1 MSYLS
6 PAPDNNSEDLEDRL
20 QELEFLQLLDSE
32 LTQVLDVNYV
42 LDITL
47 DWAMRR
53 TAADTGIIAR
63 NTPLGL
69 KVLRVTGYAYQMA
82 SELMKE
88 PLSISDGILGRVA
101 TSGKPVY
108 MAYVTKSSEQQVV
121 YDQARSQFTVPLLI
135 KNEVMGVLHLESR
148 HPAHF
153 SHKMRSFLQHVSRR
167 AAIALHNAELYTKV
181 HQSEQLKSDMIRMV
195 AHDLRN
201 PLNTIVNALHL
212 LKRLQSQMPEST
224 TRFVQSIDQSANNM
238 RSLIE
243 ELLTLER
250 LESGI
255 EITPDPIELAKVLHE
270 AVSRIKRDA
279 DSKSQDIVIKT
290 PDLPMIVRGEFA
302 YFRQVMVN
310 LISNAIKYTPHRGKI
325 TVRLEQ
331 HGLRAFFDVTDTGY
345 GISEERQKRLGQ
357 RFYRAEEPGT
367 EHIEGTGLGLSLVK
381 TIIERSH
388 GNFWFKSEQGK
399 GSTFGFW
406 LPINEDDI
414 PEDAQAATDQAIED
428 SMFKAAA
435 DTITKGN
442 TTPPPR
448 QFTASVSDDED
459 EDTTMVNTITSRHDN
474 GHNPPLSA
482 PIRTPDQTTG
492 VNGNGKHDLASSTT
506 EEAASLKSSDS

>member
-1 MSYLS
+1 MPYL
-6 PAPDNNSEDLEDRL
+6 PPPPNSEPEDLEERL

-63 NTPLGL
+63 NTDAGL
-69 KVLRVTGYAYQMA
+69 KVLRVTGYAYQIA

-88 PLSISDGILGRVA
+88 PLSLSDGVLGRVA

-153 SHKMRSFLQHVSRR
+153 SHKMRSFLQHVGRR

-201 PLNTIVNALHL
+201 PLNTIVNAVHL

-224 TRFVQSIDQSANNM
+224 TRFVQSIDQSAHNM

-255 EITPDPIELAKVLHE
+255 EITPDPIDLAKVLHE
-270 AVSRIKRDA
+270 AVSRVKRDA
-279 DSKSQDIVIKT
+279 DAKSQNLVINI

-325 TVRLEQ
+325 TAHLEQ

-357 RFYRAEEPGT
+357 RFYRAQEPGT

-381 TIIERSH
+381 TIIERSN

-406 LPINEDDI
+406 LPISEGDI
-414 PEDAQAATDQAIED
+414 PEDAQAVTDKAIED
-428 SMFKAAA
+428 SMFKAVSDNIAKSNA
-435 DTITKGN
+435 SS
-442 TTPPPR
+442 PPR
-448 QFTASVSDDED
+448 QLPSVDSSGDDED
-459 EDTTMVNTITSRHDN
+459 TSMVNTVLSAQDN
-474 GHNPPLSA
+474 GHNPPMSLPNA
-482 PIRTPDQTTG
+482 PDYAQNA
-492 VNGNGKHDLASSTT
+492 NGNGKHASTSSKP
-506 EEAASLKSSDS
+506 EEATSIKPSDK

>member
-1 MSYLS
+1 MSYS
-6 PAPDNNSEDLEDRL
+6 APPPNSEPEDLEDRL

-32 LTQVLDVNYV
+32 LTQVLDINYV

-53 TAADTGIIAR
+53 TAADTGIIVR
-63 NTPLGL
+63 NTSDGL
-69 KVLRVTGYAYQMA
+69 KVLRVTGYAYQIA

-88 PLSISDGILGRVA
+88 MLSVSDGVIGRVA
-101 TSGKPVY
+101 TSGKPIY

-153 SHKMRSFLQHVSRR
+153 THKMRSFLQHVGRR

-181 HQSEQLKSDMIRMV
+181 QRSEQLKSDMIRMV

-201 PLNTIVNALHL
+201 PLNTVVNAVHL

-224 TRFVQSIDQSANNM
+224 TRFVQSIDQSAHNM

-255 EITPDPIELAKVLHE
+255 EIVSDPIDLAKVLHE
-270 AVSRIKRDA
+270 AISRVKRDA
-279 DSKSQDIVIKT
+279 DSKSQNLIIH
-290 PDLPMIVRGEFA
+290 LPQVPMVVRGEFA

-310 LISNAIKYTPHRGKI
+310 LINNAIKYTPHRGKI
-325 TVRLEQ
+325 TIRLEQ
-331 HGLRAFFDVTDTGY
+331 HGQRAFFDVTDTGY
-345 GISEERQKRLGQ
+345 GISEDRQQRLGQ
-357 RFYRAEEPGT
+357 RFYRANEPGT
-367 EHIEGTGLGLSLVK
+367 EHIDGTGLGLSLVK
-381 TIIERSH
+381 TIIERSDGH
-388 GNFWFKSEQGK
+388 FWFKSEQGA

-406 LPINEDDI
+406 LPISEDEI
-414 PEDAQAATDQAIED
+414 PEDAQAITAKAIEE
-428 SMFKAAA
+428 SMFKATSETISRSNAA
-435 DTITKGN
+435 NLSSRQSRPNVYEEEETVTLDASTLTNEAPTKSSLDE
-442 TTPPPR
+442 
-448 QFTASVSDDED
+448 TAEP
-459 EDTTMVNTITSRHDN
+459 TNN
-474 GHNPPLSA
+474 
-482 PIRTPDQTTG
+482 
-492 VNGNGKHDLASSTT
+492 VNGNGKYLSSHTKFEETAS
-506 EEAASLKSSDS
+506 AKSSDK